1 MGFFSGNYYKEGPGV
16 KKNERQ
22 KKGFFS
28 FFEIY
33 IRNFWKLFG
42 IGFVYSAISV
52 LTLGIGNGLAKAGM
66 THVVRSMGRQKHS
79 FGFSDFFETIKKNWK
94 QSLIIGFLNVVLM
107 GLLGLDIWYFWGY
120 ISNAKD
126 LAVTQI
132 LGLGV
137 SLALLIIVT
146 FIKYY
151 IWTMTITFSLTI
163 KQMVKNAFHF
173 SFLNVGRNILI
184 AFVMGLIYVGLY
196 FLAIINGG
204 FFVVAAIILAC
215 VVPGFKMSLI
225 HANVFPSIKKYIIDP
240 YYAEHKGEDIEKR
253 RALGL
258 EVGEDE
264 VWEEKQEES
273 LFTDTVSN
281 ED

>member
-22 KKGFFS
+22 KKEFFT

-42 IGFVYSAISV
+42 IGFIYSAISV

-79 FGFSDFFETIKKNWK
+79 FGLSDFFDTIKKNWK
-94 QSLIIGFLNVVLM
+94 QSLILGFVNVVLM
-107 GLLGLDIWYFWGY
+107 AVLALDIWYFWGY
-120 ISNAKD
+120 ISNTEE

-137 SLALLIIVT
+137 SLSLLIVVT

-184 AFVMGLIYVGLY
+184 AVVMGLVYAGLY
-196 FLAIINGG
+196 TLATVNGG
-204 FFVVAAIILAC
+204 FFVIAAILLAC
-215 VVPGFKMSLI
+215 VVPGFKMSLV

-258 EVGEDE
+258 EIDDDE
-264 VWEEKQEES
+264 IFEPQEES
-273 LFTDTVSN
+273 LFTDTVSDD
-281 ED
+281 E

>member
-33 IRNFWKLFG
+33 IRNFWKLFS
-42 IGFVYSAISV
+42 ISFVYSAISV

-79 FGFSDFFETIKKNWK
+79 FGFSDFFDTIKKNWK
-94 QSLIIGFLNVVLM
+94 QSLIMGFLNVILM
-107 GLLGLDIWYFWGY
+107 ALLSLDVWYFWGY
-120 ISNAKD
+120 ISNTKE

-184 AFVMGLIYVGLY
+184 AVVMGLIYVGLY
-196 FLAIINGG
+196 FLAVINGG
-204 FFVVAAIILAC
+204 FFVVAAVILTC
-215 VVPGFKMSLI
+215 IVPGFKMSLI

-258 EVGEDE
+258 EVGDDE
-264 VWEEKQEES
+264 VWDEQEES

-281 ED
+281 DD